1 MFDDGTRAFRGWDSF
16 PVPARAKEAPLRICC
31 ACLDTSAEYAV
42 AAFEFQRYLS
52 DQVPPLMIEE
62 EFGILLGSPPA
73 ALVEATMY
81 WVTQTRRPQ
90 TATAIADLILHAV
103 RKIALM
109 GEFDLV
115 PRPALRAF
123 LDDYCRRIIEHC
135 PVSERPRLLQAFPA
149 LIEFKTPAPPAPPVR
164 GAAMQAATARRMEV
178 FLDQLAKEAPGD
190 RRDEVASEF
199 MSVAAHESST
209 REELDATLA
218 SLKGVGID
226 PATENVLNSIAK
238 SLPGWGAL
246 NIPAGATP
254 RRERLGAMR
263 QIVTLG
269 EDAEE
274 VAKRFREMVH
284 AAIAQFNRGDVG
296 RAQSILVLAQ
306 QMVTEKRVQPMY
318 VEALRNASD
327 YLDMAKLKAA
337 AEKPESL
344 PALRTVMSFFHA
356 LSPDGL
362 LKSLRGE
369 ADENRRHDLS
379 ALIEA
384 HGPVGRARTLD
395 LLDAPEAVTDAP
407 FAAAALRILRR
418 MPRPDDGTAEREVWV
433 ILKHAN
439 RGTHPMV
446 ATQAIYCLGQ
456 AKDERAERALL
467 SLLRFYEGFLA
478 RPAALPQGIT
488 TEDISGLL
496 DRTCDALA
504 RFASPL
510 CLRALVEHGLK
521 TQPEL
526 GDCAKRLTAGAQA
539 DFSSHPELMNQL
551 VEALRAE
558 LPKGLLGL
566 RLRKEMGRS
575 ASFVRALSGTPS
587 PQVTALF
594 QEIVKKHGD
603 EEYGA
608 LAAEALQAFA
618 ARSRPPEAVASTF
631 SGDLGFF
638 GLPMLLQTL
647 AQGGMT
653 GLLTLIDNVGAPA
666 AKLWLL
672 DGRLRLASHGRLS
685 GEDALYE
692 LLIRPF
698 PGAFAFVHRKD
709 VPRTGVLD
717 PARDLMG
724 LIFEGVRRHDEW
736 KRSAAL
742 VADDARLAAT
752 GAPRDIVTDEP
763 ADLVEGVWAAASSGA
778 TARECDAKFPIDS
791 HRIRKLLASWVEIDA
806 LKLA

>member
-1 MFDDGTRAFRGWDSF
+1 
-16 PVPARAKEAPLRICC
+16 
-31 ACLDTSAEYAV
+31 LDNSAEYAV

-62 EFGILLGSPPA
+62 EFGILLGGPPG

-90 TATAIADLILHAV
+90 TGAALADLILHAV

-123 LDDYCRRIIEHC
+123 LEEYCRRILDHC
-135 PVSERPRLLQAFPA
+135 PAPERARLIAAFPA
-149 LIEFKTPAPPAPPVR
+149 LIEFKAPAPLPPLVR
-164 GAAMQAATARRMEV
+164 TVAMQEATAHRMEL
-178 FLDQLAKEAPGD
+178 FLDQIAKEAPGE

-209 REELDATLA
+209 REELEATLA

-246 NIPAGATP
+246 NLPLGAAP

-296 RAQSILVLAQ
+296 RAQSILVMAQ
-306 QMVTEKRVQPMY
+306 QMVSEERIQPIY
-318 VEALRNASD
+318 VETLRNSSD

-337 AEKPESL
+337 ADKPESL
-344 PALRTVMSFFHA
+344 GALRTVMSFFHG

-369 ADENRRHDLS
+369 EDENRRHDLS
-379 ALIEA
+379 ALVEA
-384 HGPVGRARTLD
+384 HGPIGRIRALE
-395 LLDAPEAVTDAP
+395 LLDAPEALTDAP

-418 MPRPDDGTAEREVWV
+418 MPRPAEGSVDREVDV
-433 ILKHAN
+433 VLKHTA
-439 RGTHPMV
+439 RGADPLV

-456 AKDERAERALL
+456 ARSERAERALL
-467 SLLRFYEGFLA
+467 SLLRSYEGLMT
-478 RPAALPQGIT
+478 RPAALPKGIT
-488 TEDISGLL
+488 THDVSELL
-496 DRTCDALA
+496 DRTCDVLG
-504 RFASPL
+504 RFGSPL
-510 CLRALVEHGLK
+510 TLRALVDHGLK

-526 GDCAKRLTAGAQA
+526 GDCARRLAAGAHA
-539 DFSSHPELMNQL
+539 DFSNHAELMNQL
-551 VEALRAE
+551 IAVLSAE
-558 LPKGLLGL
+558 LPRGLMGL

-587 PQVTALF
+587 EPVKALF
-594 QEIVKKHGD
+594 QEIVRKHGD
-603 EEYGA
+603 EEYGT
-608 LAAEALQAFA
+608 LASEALQAFA
-618 ARSRPPEAVASTF
+618 AKARPPEPAASTLA
-631 SGDLGFF
+631 GDLGFF

-647 AQGGMT
+647 AQGEVT
-653 GLLTLIDNVGAPA
+653 GLLTLIDNAGMPA
-666 AKLWLL
+666 SKLWLVE
-672 DGRLRLASHGRLS
+672 GRLRQASLGRLT

-709 VPRTGVLD
+709 VPKTGVLE
-717 PARDLMG
+717 PPRDLGG

-742 VADDARLAAT
+742 IKDEARFLAT
-752 GAPRDIVTDEP
+752 GSRGRIDTDEAP
-763 ADLVEGVWAAASSGA
+763 DLVEALWTAAVSGA
-778 TARECDAKFPIDS
+778 TARECDTRFAVDS
-791 HRIRKLLASWVEIDA
+791 HRVRKLLAAWVEIDA

>member
-1 MFDDGTRAFRGWDSF
+1 M
-16 PVPARAKEAPLRICC
+16 E
-31 ACLDTSAEYAV
+31 TSAEYAV

-62 EFGILLGSPPA
+62 EFAILLQSPPA

-81 WVTQTRRPQ
+81 WVTQSRPRL
-90 TATAIADLILHAV
+90 TATMTADLILHAV
-103 RKIALM
+103 RKISLM

-115 PRPALRAF
+115 PRPALHSF
-123 LDDYCRRIIEHC
+123 LKDYCHRILEHC
-135 PVSERPRLLQAFPA
+135 PVPERPRLVEAFAP
-149 LIEFKTPAPPAPPVR
+149 LIEFRAPPPPVLPVR
-164 GAAMQAATARRMEV
+164 TTAMQEATARRMEV
-178 FLDQLAKEAPGD
+178 FLDQLAKEAPGE

-199 MSVAAHESST
+199 MSVAAHESSS
-209 REELDATLA
+209 RAELEATLS

-226 PATENVLNSIAK
+226 PATENVLNSIAR

-246 NIPAGATP
+246 NIPAGAAP

-306 QMVTEKRVQPMY
+306 QMVTEEKVQPVY
-318 VEALRNASD
+318 VEALRNASQ
-327 YLDMAKLKAA
+327 YLDMARLKAA

-369 ADENRRHDLS
+369 TDENRRHDLS

-384 HGPVGRARTLD
+384 HGPIGRARALE
-395 LLDAPEAVTDAP
+395 LLDAPEAATDAP

-418 MPRPDDGTAEREVWV
+418 MPRPDDSSAEREVWV

-456 AKDERAERALL
+456 ARDERAERALL
-467 SLLRFYEGFLA
+467 GLLRFYEGFLA
-478 RPAALPQGIT
+478 RPAALPGSIT
-488 TEDISGLL
+488 TDDISGLL

-504 RFASPL
+504 RFASPM
-510 CLRALVEHGLK
+510 CLRALVEHGMK

-526 GDCAKRLTAGAQA
+526 GDCAKRLAAGAQA
-539 DFSSHPELMNQL
+539 DFSTHPELMNQL

-587 PQVTALF
+587 PVVTALF
-594 QEIVKKHGD
+594 QEIVRKHGD
-603 EEYGA
+603 EEYGT

-618 ARSRPPEAVASTF
+618 AKARPPEAVASTF

-653 GLLTLIDNVGAPA
+653 GLLTLIDNAGAPA

-672 DGRLRLASHGRLS
+672 EGRLRQASHGRLG
-685 GEDALYE
+685 GEDAIYE

-709 VPRTGVLD
+709 VPRTGVLE
-717 PARDLMG
+717 PPRELTG
-724 LIFEGVRRHDEW
+724 LVFEGVRRHDEW

-742 VADDARLAAT
+742 VGDDARLAVT
-752 GAPRDIVTDEP
+752 GSPRDITTDEP
-763 ADLVEGVWAAASSGA
+763 QDLVEAVWAAASSGS
-778 TARECDAKFPIDS
+778 TAKECDTKFPVDS
-791 HRIRKLLASWVEIDA
+791 HRVRRLLASWVEVNA

>member
-1 MFDDGTRAFRGWDSF
+1 M
-16 PVPARAKEAPLRICC
+16 E
-31 ACLDTSAEYAV
+31 TSADYTV

-52 DQVPPLMIEE
+52 DHVAPLMIEE
-62 EFGILLGSPPA
+62 EFEILLRNPPA

-81 WVTQTRRPQ
+81 WVMQAKPPQ
-90 TATAIADLILHAV
+90 TPTVIADRVLHAA

-115 PRPALRAF
+115 PRPALRTF
-123 LDDYCRRIIEHC
+123 MDEYCREILKHC
-135 PVSERPRLLQAFPA
+135 AASERPRLAPIFATLV
-149 LIEFKTPAPPAPPVR
+149 EFKAEAPRAPMVR
-164 GAAMQAATARRMEV
+164 PPEMDVAVARRMEV
-178 FLDQLAKEAPGD
+178 FLDQLAKEAPGE
-190 RRDEVASEF
+190 RRNEVASEF

-209 REELDATLA
+209 REELDSALA
-218 SLKGVGID
+218 ALKDVGID
-226 PATENVLNSIAK
+226 PATENVLNSIAR

-246 NIPAGATP
+246 AIPAGIAP

-296 RAQSILVLAQ
+296 QAQSILVMAQ
-306 QMVTEKRVQPMY
+306 QMVTEQRIQPVY
-318 VEALRNASD
+318 VEALRNASE
-327 YLDMAKLKAA
+327 YLDMSKLKAA
-337 AEKPESL
+337 ADKPESL

-369 ADENRRHDLS
+369 ADENRRHDIS

-384 HGPVGRARTLD
+384 HGPIGRARALEM
-395 LLDAPEAVTDAP
+395 LDAPEATTDAP

-418 MPRPDDGTAEREVWV
+418 MPRPEEGSAEREVWV

-439 RGTHPMV
+439 RGTDPMV

-456 AKDERAERALL
+456 ARDERAERALL

-478 RPAALPQGIT
+478 RPAALPHGIAT
-488 TEDISGLL
+488 ADIAGLL

-504 RFASPL
+504 RFASPM

-521 TQPEL
+521 TNPEL
-526 GDCAKRLTAGAQA
+526 GDCAKRLTAAGQA
-539 DFSSHPELMNQL
+539 DFSNHPELMNHL
-551 VEALRAE
+551 VEALKAE
-558 LPKGLLGL
+558 LPKGLLGVQ
-566 RLRKEMGRS
+566 LRKEMGRS

-587 PQVTALF
+587 PQVKALF
-594 QEIVKKHGD
+594 QEIVRKHGE
-603 EEYGA
+603 EEYGT
-608 LAAEALQAFA
+608 LAAEALKAFA
-618 ARSRPPEAVASTF
+618 ARSRPPEAAASTF

-638 GLPMLLQTL
+638 GLPMLLQTIG
-647 AQGGMT
+647 QGGMT
-653 GLLTLIDNVGAPA
+653 GLLTLIDNVGAPVS
-666 AKLWLL
+666 KLWLL
-672 DGRLRLASHGRLS
+672 DGRLRQASLGRLA

-709 VPRTGVLD
+709 VPKTNVLD
-717 PARDLMG
+717 PPRDLMA
-724 LIFEGVRRHDEW
+724 LVFEGVRRHDEW

-742 VADDARLAAT
+742 VADGARFTAT
-752 GAPRDIVTDEP
+752 GVDRSIATDEP
-763 ADLVEGVWAAASSGA
+763 SELVETIWAAASSGS
-778 TARECDAKFPIDS
+778 TARECDMKVAVDS
-791 HRIRKLLASWVEIDA
+791 HRVRRLLASWVEIDA

>member
-1 MFDDGTRAFRGWDSF
+1 MET
-16 PVPARAKEAPLRICC
+16 P
-31 ACLDTSAEYAV
+31 AEYAV

-62 EFGILLGSPPA
+62 EFGILLSSPPA
-73 ALVEATMY
+73 SLVEATMY

-90 TATAIADLILHAV
+90 TATATADLILHAV

-115 PRPALRAF
+115 SRPALRAF
-123 LDDYCRRIIEHC
+123 LDDYCRRILEHC
-135 PVSERPRLLQAFPA
+135 PVSERPRLVEGFAP
-149 LIEFKTPAPPAPPVR
+149 LIEFKTPAPPVPPVR
-164 GAAMQAATARRMEV
+164 TVAMQEATARRMEV
-178 FLDQLAKEAPGD
+178 FLDQLAKEAPGE

-199 MSVAAHESST
+199 MSVAAHESSS
-209 REELDATLA
+209 REELEATLA

-226 PATENVLNSIAK
+226 PATENVLNSIAR
-238 SLPGWGAL
+238 SVPGWGAL
-246 NIPAGATP
+246 NIPVGTVP

-269 EDAEE
+269 EDVEE

-306 QMVTEKRVQPMY
+306 QMVTEERVQPIY
-318 VEALRNASD
+318 VEALRNASQ
-327 YLDMAKLKAA
+327 YVDMAKLKAA
-337 AEKPESL
+337 ADKPESL

-362 LKSLRGE
+362 LKSLSGE
-369 ADENRRHDLS
+369 TDENRRHDLS
-379 ALIEA
+379 SLVEA
-384 HGPVGRARTLD
+384 HGAVGRARALE

-418 MPRPDDGTAEREVWV
+418 MPRPDDGSADREVEV
-433 ILKHAN
+433 ILKHAT
-439 RGTHPMV
+439 RGTHPLV

-467 SLLRFYEGFLA
+467 GLLRFYEGFLA
-478 RPAALPQGIT
+478 RPAALPPGIT
-488 TEDISGLL
+488 TDDISGLL

-504 RFASPL
+504 RFGSPL
-510 CLRALVEHGLK
+510 CLRALVDHGMK
-521 TQPEL
+521 TQAEL
-526 GDCAKRLTAGAQA
+526 GDCARRLAAGAHA
-539 DFSSHPELMNQL
+539 DFSNHPELMTQL
-551 VEALRAE
+551 IEGLRAE
-558 LPKGLLGL
+558 LPRGVLGL

-587 PQVTALF
+587 AQVKALF
-594 QEIVKKHGD
+594 QEIVRKHGD
-603 EEYGA
+603 EEYGT
-608 LAAEALQAFA
+608 LAAEALQTFA
-618 ARSRPPEAVASTF
+618 ARSRPPEVVASTF

-647 AQGGMT
+647 GQGGMT
-653 GLLTLIDNVGAPA
+653 GLLTLIDNAGAPA
-666 AKLWLL
+666 SKLWLL
-672 DGRLRLASHGRLS
+672 EGRLRQASLGRLS

-717 PARDLMG
+717 PARELTG

-742 VADDARLAAT
+742 VGDDARFVVT
-752 GAPRDIVTDEP
+752 GAERNIMTEEP
-763 ADLVEGVWAAASSGA
+763 ADLVEALWDVACSGS
-778 TARECDAKFPIDS
+778 TARECEARFAVDS
-791 HRIRKLLASWVEIDA
+791 HRVRKLLASWVEIDA
-806 LKLA
+806 LKLAQRGG

>member
-1 MFDDGTRAFRGWDSF
+1 M
-16 PVPARAKEAPLRICC
+16 
-31 ACLDTSAEYAV
+31 DTSAEYAV
-42 AAFEFQRYLS
+42 AGFEFQRYLS

-62 EFGILLGSPPA
+62 EFGVLLGGPPA

-81 WVTQTRRPQ
+81 WVTQTRSPRTP
-90 TATAIADLILHAV
+90 TATADLILHAV

-123 LDDYCRRIIEHC
+123 LDDYCRQILEHC
-135 PVSERPRLLQAFPA
+135 PLSERPRLVEAFA
-149 LIEFKTPAPPAPPVR
+149 TLVEFKTPPPPVPPVR
-164 GAAMQAATARRMEV
+164 TAAMQEATARRMEV
-178 FLDQLAKEAPGD
+178 FLDQLAAEAPGE

-199 MSVAAHESST
+199 MSTAAHESST
-209 REELDATLA
+209 REELEATLA
-218 SLKGVGID
+218 ALSGVGID
-226 PATENVLNSIAK
+226 PATENVLHSIAR

-246 NIPAGATP
+246 NLPVGTTP

-284 AAIAQFNRGDVG
+284 AAIEQFNRGDVG

-306 QMVTEKRVQPMY
+306 QMVTEQKVQPVY
-318 VEALRNASD
+318 VEALRNASE

-369 ADENRRHDLS
+369 TDENRRHDLS

-384 HGPVGRARTLD
+384 HGPIGRARALE
-395 LLDAPEAVTDAP
+395 LLDAPEATTDAP

-418 MPRPDDGTAEREVWV
+418 MPRPDEGSAEREVWV

-456 AKDERAERALL
+456 AKDERAECALL
-467 SLLRFYEGFLA
+467 GLLRFYEGFLA
-478 RPAALPQGIT
+478 RPAALPPGIT
-488 TEDISGLL
+488 TDDISGLL

-504 RFASPL
+504 RFSSPL
-510 CLRALVEHGLK
+510 CLRALVEHGMK

-526 GDCAKRLTAGAQA
+526 GDCAKRLAAGAQA
-539 DFSSHPELMNQL
+539 DFSNHPELMNQL
-551 VEALRAE
+551 VESLQAE
-558 LPKGLLGL
+558 LPRGVLGL
-566 RLRKEMGRS
+566 RLRREMGRS

-587 PQVTALF
+587 APVRALF
-594 QEIVKKHGD
+594 QEIVRKHGD
-603 EEYGA
+603 EEYGT
-608 LAAEALQAFA
+608 LAAEALRTFA
-618 ARSRPPEAVASTF
+618 ARSRPPDAVASTL

-653 GLLTLIDNVGAPA
+653 GLLTLIDNAGAPA

-672 DGRLRLASHGRLS
+672 EGRLRQASHGRLS

-692 LLIRPF
+692 MLIRPF

-717 PARDLMG
+717 PPRDLMG

-742 VADDARLAAT
+742 VADDARLVAT
-752 GAPRDIVTDEP
+752 GAARDITTGES
-763 ADLVEGVWAAASSGA
+763 AELVEALWAAVGAGA
-778 TARECDAKFPIDS
+778 TARECDTRFPVDS
-791 HRIRKLLASWVEIDA
+791 HRVRKLLASWVEIDA

>member
-1 MFDDGTRAFRGWDSF
+1 M
-16 PVPARAKEAPLRICC
+16 E
-31 ACLDTSAEYAV
+31 TSAEYAV
-42 AAFEFQRYLS
+42 AAYEFQRYLS
-52 DQVPPLMIEE
+52 DHVPPLMIEE
-62 EFGILLGSPPA
+62 EFGILLRNPA
-73 ALVEATMY
+73 SALVEATMY
-81 WVTQTRRPQ
+81 WVTQANPPH
-90 TATAIADLILHAV
+90 TATVIADRILHAA

-115 PRPALRAF
+115 PRPELRAF
-123 LDDYCRRIIEHC
+123 LDDYCREILNHC
-135 PVSERPRLLQAFPA
+135 PPFDRPRLVQVFATLV
-149 LIEFKTPAPPAPPVR
+149 EFKTPDPPPTLVRPPD
-164 GAAMQAATARRMEV
+164 MQAAVARRMEV
-178 FLDQLAKEAPGD
+178 FLDQLANEAPGA

-209 REELDATLA
+209 RAELDATLA
-218 SLKGVGID
+218 ALKGVGID
-226 PATENVLNSIAK
+226 PATENVLNSIAR

-246 NIPAGATP
+246 NVPAGTMP

-296 RAQSILVLAQ
+296 QAQSILVLAQ
-306 QMVTEKRVQPMY
+306 QMVTEQRVQPIY
-318 VEALRNASD
+318 VETLRNASE

-369 ADENRRHDLS
+369 TDESRRHDIS
-379 ALIEA
+379 ALVEA
-384 HGPVGRARTLD
+384 HGPVGRARALE
-395 LLDAPEAVTDAP
+395 LLDADEAVTDAP

-418 MPRPDDGTAEREVWV
+418 MPRPDDASAEREVWV
-433 ILKHAN
+433 IMKHAN
-439 RGTHPMV
+439 RGTDPMV

-467 SLLRFYEGFLA
+467 SLLRLYEGFLA
-478 RPAALPQGIT
+478 RPAALPSGIAT
-488 TEDISGLL
+488 GDFAGLL

-504 RFASPL
+504 RFSSPL
-510 CLRALVEHGLK
+510 CLRALVEHGMK

-526 GDCAKRLTAGAQA
+526 GDCAQRLTAAAQA
-539 DFSSHPELMNQL
+539 DFSNQPELMSQL
-551 VEALRAE
+551 IEALRAE
-558 LPKGLLGL
+558 LPKGVLGMQ
-566 RLRKEMGRS
+566 LRKEMGRS

-587 PQVTALF
+587 AQVKALF
-594 QEIVKKHGD
+594 QEIARKHGE
-603 EEYGA
+603 EEYGT
-608 LAAEALQAFA
+608 LAAEALKTFA
-618 ARSRPPEAVASTF
+618 ARSRPPEAAASTF

-638 GLPMLLQTL
+638 GLPMLLQTIG
-647 AQGGMT
+647 QGGMT
-653 GLLTLIDNVGAPA
+653 GLLTLIDNVGAPVS
-666 AKLWLL
+666 KLWLL
-672 DGRLRLASHGRLS
+672 EGRLRQASLGRLS

-709 VPRTGVLD
+709 APKAGVLD
-717 PARDLMG
+717 PPRDLVG
-724 LIFEGVRRHDEW
+724 LVFEGVRRHDEW

-742 VADDARLAAT
+742 VGDGARFVAT
-752 GAPRDIVTDEP
+752 GAARNITTDEP
-763 ADLVEGVWAAASSGA
+763 ADLVEALWAAASSGS
-778 TARECDAKFPIDS
+778 TARECDTKVAVDS
-791 HRIRKLLASWVEIDA
+791 HRVRRLLASWVEIDA

>member
-1 MFDDGTRAFRGWDSF
+1 M
-16 PVPARAKEAPLRICC
+16 E
-31 ACLDTSAEYAV
+31 TSAEYAV
-42 AAFEFQRYLS
+42 AAFEFHRYLS
-52 DQVPPLMIEE
+52 DHVPPLMIEE
-62 EFGILLGSPPA
+62 EFGILLRNPPA

-81 WVTQTRRPQ
+81 WVTQTRAPRTD
-90 TATAIADLILHAV
+90 TATADSILHCI
-103 RKIALM
+103 RKIAMM
-109 GEFDLV
+109 GEYDLV
-115 PRPALRAF
+115 PRPELRAF
-123 LDDYCRRIIEHC
+123 LDDFCQRILEHC
-135 PVSERPRLLQAFPA
+135 PVAERRRLAESFAP
-149 LIEFKTPAPPAPPVR
+149 LIEFRTPPPPVAPVR
-164 GAAMQAATARRMEV
+164 SAALEAATARRMEV
-178 FLDQLAKEAPGD
+178 FLDQLATEAPGE

-199 MSVAAHESST
+199 MSTAAHESST
-209 REELDATLA
+209 REELEATLA
-218 SLKGVGID
+218 ALSGVGID
-226 PATENVLNSIAK
+226 PATENVLNSIAR

-246 NIPAGATP
+246 HVPAGAAP

-269 EDAEE
+269 EEDEE

-306 QMVTEKRVQPMY
+306 QMVTEKQIQPVF
-318 VEALRNASD
+318 VEALRNASE
-327 YLDMAKLKAA
+327 YLDMARLKAV

-344 PALRTVMSFFHA
+344 PALRTVMSFFNA

-369 ADENRRHDLS
+369 LDENRRHDLS
-379 ALIEA
+379 LLIEA
-384 HGPVGRARTLD
+384 HGPIGRARALE

-407 FAAAALRILRR
+407 FAAAALRVLRR
-418 MPRPDDGTAEREVWV
+418 MPRPDDGSAAREVEV
-433 ILKHAN
+433 VLKHAT
-439 RGTHPMV
+439 RGTHPLV

-467 SLLRFYEGFLA
+467 GLLRAYEGLLA
-478 RPAALPQGIT
+478 RPAALPLGISA
-488 TEDISGLL
+488 DDVSGLL

-504 RFASPL
+504 RFSSPL
-510 CLRALVEHGLK
+510 TLRALVEHGMK
-521 TQPEL
+521 TQVEL
-526 GDCAKRLTAGAQA
+526 GDCAKRLATAANA
-539 DFSSHPELMNQL
+539 DFSTHPELMTQL
-551 VEALRAE
+551 IDGLRAQ
-558 LPKGLLGL
+558 LPLGVLGL

-587 PQVTALF
+587 PEVRALF
-594 QEIVKKHGD
+594 QEIVRKHGD
-603 EEYGA
+603 EEYGT
-608 LAAEALQAFA
+608 LAAEALQSFA
-618 ARSRPPEAVASTF
+618 AKSRPAEVAASTF

-653 GLLTLIDNVGAPA
+653 GLLTLIDNAGAPA
-666 AKLWLL
+666 SKLWLL
-672 DGRLRLASHGRLS
+672 EGRLRQASLGRLS
-685 GEDALYE
+685 AEDALYE

-717 PARDLMG
+717 PPRDLMG

-742 VADDARLAAT
+742 IGDDARFVAT
-752 GAPRDIVTDEP
+752 GAARDITTDEP
-763 ADLVEGVWAAASSGA
+763 ADLVQALWEAACSGL
-778 TARECDAKFPIDS
+778 TARECDIKFAVDS

-806 LKLA
+806 LELAQSPEKAA

>member
-1 MFDDGTRAFRGWDSF
+1 L
-16 PVPARAKEAPLRICC
+16 E
-31 ACLDTSAEYAV
+31 TSAEYAV

-52 DQVPPLMIEE
+52 DHVAPLMIEE

-81 WVTQTRRPQ
+81 WVTQSRPPQ
-90 TATAIADLILHAV
+90 TAAATADRILHAV

-123 LDDYCRRIIEHC
+123 LDDYCGQILLHC
-135 PVSERPRLLQAFPA
+135 PVSERPRLVESFAPL
-149 LIEFKTPAPPAPPVR
+149 LEFKTKAPPPPPAPPQP
-164 GAAMQAATARRMEV
+164 MPAATARRMEV
-178 FLDQLAKEAPGD
+178 FLDQLAAEAPGE

-209 REELDATLA
+209 RAELEATLA

-246 NIPAGATP
+246 NIPAGTAP

-306 QMVTEKRVQPMY
+306 QMVAEKRVQPVY
-318 VEALRNASD
+318 VEALRNASE
-327 YLDMAKLKAA
+327 YLDMSKLKAA

-384 HGPVGRARTLD
+384 HGPVGRARALE
-395 LLDAPEAVTDAP
+395 LLDEPEATTDAP

-418 MPRPDDGTAEREVWV
+418 MPRPDDGSAEREVWV

-439 RGTHPMV
+439 RGTDPMV

-467 SLLRFYEGFLA
+467 SLLRFYESFLA
-478 RPAALPQGIT
+478 RPAALPPGIT

-504 RFASPL
+504 RFSSPL
-510 CLRALVEHGLK
+510 CLRALVEHGMK

-526 GDCAKRLTAGAQA
+526 ADCAKRLAAGAHA
-539 DFSSHPELMNQL
+539 DFSNQPELMNQL
-551 VEALRAE
+551 IDALRAE
-558 LPKGLLGL
+558 LPRGLLGL

-587 PQVTALF
+587 PQVKALF
-594 QEIVKKHGD
+594 QEIVRKHGE
-603 EEYGA
+603 EEYGT
-608 LAAEALQAFA
+608 LAAEALQTFA
-618 ARSRPPEAVASTF
+618 ARSRPPEAAASTL

-647 AQGGMT
+647 AQGAMT

-672 DGRLRLASHGRLS
+672 EGRLRQASLGRLA

-717 PARDLMG
+717 PPRDLTS
-724 LIFEGVRRHDEW
+724 LVFEGVRRHDEW

-752 GAPRDIVTDEP
+752 GAPRDIATDESK
-763 ADLVEGVWAAASSGA
+763 DLVETIWAAVCSGL
-778 TARECDAKFPIDS
+778 TARECDAKVTVDS
-791 HRIRKLLASWVEIDA
+791 HRVRRLLASWVEIDA
-806 LKLA
+806 LKLAPAAQ

>member
-1 MFDDGTRAFRGWDSF
+1 
-16 PVPARAKEAPLRICC
+16 V
-31 ACLDTSAEYAV
+31 DTSTDFAV

-62 EFGILLGSPPA
+62 EFGILLRNKPL

-81 WVTQTRRPQ
+81 WVMQAKPPQTE
-90 TATAIADLILHAV
+90 TATADRILHAV

-123 LDDYCRRIIEHC
+123 LDDYCREILKHC
-135 PVSERPRLLQAFPA
+135 PPSERPRLVESIAT
-149 LIEFKTPAPPAPPVR
+149 LIEFKTPDPPPPLVR
-164 GAAMQAATARRMEV
+164 PPDMQAAVARRMEV
-178 FLDQLAKEAPGD
+178 FLDQLANEAPGA

-209 REELDATLA
+209 RAELDATLA
-218 SLKGVGID
+218 ALKGVGID
-226 PATENVLNSIAK
+226 PATENVLNSIAR
-238 SLPGWGAL
+238 SLPGWGEL
-246 NIPAGATP
+246 NIPLGTTP

-296 RAQSILVLAQ
+296 QAQSILVLAQ
-306 QMVTEKRVQPMY
+306 QMVTEQRVQPIY
-318 VEALRNASD
+318 VETLRNASE
-327 YLDMAKLKAA
+327 YLEMAKLKAV

-369 ADENRRHDLS
+369 TDENRRHDLS

-384 HGPVGRARTLD
+384 HGPIGRVRALE
-395 LLDAPEAVTDAP
+395 LLDAPDATTDAP

-418 MPRPDDGTAEREVWV
+418 MPRPDDGSAEREVWV

-439 RGTHPMV
+439 RGTDPMV

-467 SLLRFYEGFLA
+467 GLLRFYEGLLA
-478 RPAALPQGIT
+478 RPSALPPGIAAT
-488 TEDISGLL
+488 DVAGLL
-496 DRTCDALA
+496 DRTCDALS

-510 CLRALVEHGLK
+510 CLRALVDHGMK
-521 TQPEL
+521 AQPEL
-526 GDCAKRLTAGAQA
+526 GDCAKRLVAAGQA
-539 DFSSHPELMNQL
+539 DFSTHPDLMNQL
-551 VEALRAE
+551 IEALRAE
-558 LPKGLLGL
+558 LPRGLLGM
-566 RLRKEMGRS
+566 RLRREMGRS

-587 PQVTALF
+587 APVKALF
-594 QEIVKKHGD
+594 QDIVRQHGD
-603 EEYGA
+603 EDYGA
-608 LAAEALQAFA
+608 LAAEALKTFA
-618 ARSRPPEAVASTF
+618 ARARPAEAAASTF

-638 GLPMLLQTL
+638 GLPMLLQTIG
-647 AQGGMT
+647 QGGMT
-653 GLLTLIDNVGAPA
+653 GLLTLIDNVGAPVS
-666 AKLWLL
+666 KLWLM
-672 DGRLRLASHGRLS
+672 DGRLRLATLGRLS

-709 VPRTGVLD
+709 LPKTGVVD
-717 PARDLMG
+717 PPRDLMA
-724 LIFEGVRRHDEW
+724 LVFEGVRRHDEW

-742 VADDARLAAT
+742 VADAARFVAT
-752 GAPRDIVTDEP
+752 GTARDITTDEP
-763 ADLVEGVWAAASSGA
+763 ADIVEALWAAASSGS
-778 TARECDAKFPIDS
+778 TARECDAKVIADS
-791 HRIRKLLASWVEIDA
+791 HRVRKLLASWVEIDA

>member
-1 MFDDGTRAFRGWDSF
+1 M
-16 PVPARAKEAPLRICC
+16 E
-31 ACLDTSAEYAV
+31 TSAEYAV

-52 DQVPPLMIEE
+52 DHVPPLMIEE
-62 EFGILLGSPPA
+62 EFGILLRNPPT

-81 WVTQTRRPQ
+81 WVMQAMPPHSE
-90 TATAIADLILHAV
+90 TAIADRVLHAV

-123 LDDYCRRIIEHC
+123 LDDYCREILKHS
-135 PVSERPRLLQAFPA
+135 PPSERARLVESFAPL
-149 LIEFKTPAPPAPPVR
+149 LEFKAPAPPPPLAPPPD
-164 GAAMQAATARRMEV
+164 MQAAVAHRMEV
-178 FLDQLAKEAPGD
+178 FLDQLAKEAPGE

-199 MSVAAHESST
+199 MTVAAHESST

-218 SLKGVGID
+218 ALKGVGID
-226 PATENVLNSIAK
+226 PATENVLNSIAR

-246 NIPAGATP
+246 DIPAGAPP

-296 RAQSILVLAQ
+296 QAQSILVMAQ
-306 QMVTEKRVQPMY
+306 QMVTEQRVQPIY
-318 VEALRNASD
+318 VEALRNASQ
-327 YLDMAKLKAA
+327 YLDIAKLKAA
-337 AEKPESL
+337 AERPEGL

-369 ADENRRHDLS
+369 TDENRRHDLS
-379 ALIEA
+379 ALIET
-384 HGPVGRARTLD
+384 HGPIGRARALE
-395 LLDAPEAVTDAP
+395 LLDAPEALTDAP

-418 MPRPDDGTAEREVWV
+418 MPRPDDGSPEAEVWV

-439 RGTHPMV
+439 RGTDPMV

-456 AKDERAERALL
+456 AKDEWAERGLL
-467 SLLRFYEGFLA
+467 GLLRFYEGFRA
-478 RPAALPQGIT
+478 RAAAQPQVIST
-488 TEDISGLL
+488 ADISGLL

-504 RFASPL
+504 RFGSPL

-526 GDCAKRLTAGAQA
+526 GDCAKRLTAAAQA
-539 DFSSHPELMNQL
+539 DFSNHTELMNQL
-551 VEALRAE
+551 IEVLRAE

-566 RLRKEMGRS
+566 QLRKEMGRS

-587 PQVTALF
+587 APVKALF
-594 QEIVKKHGD
+594 QEIVRKHGD
-603 EEYGA
+603 EEYGT
-608 LAAEALQAFA
+608 LAAEALKTFA
-618 ARSRPPEAVASTF
+618 ARSRPPEAAASTF

-638 GLPMLLQTL
+638 GLPMLLQTIG
-647 AQGGMT
+647 QGGMT
-653 GLLTLIDNVGAPA
+653 GLLTLIDNVGAPVS
-666 AKLWLL
+666 KLWVLE
-672 DGRLRLASHGRLS
+672 GRLRQASLSRLS

-709 VPRTGVLD
+709 VPKAGVLD
-717 PARDLMG
+717 PPRDLTT
-724 LIFEGVRRHDEW
+724 LVFEGVRRHDEW

-742 VADDARLAAT
+742 VGDAARFVAT
-752 GAPRDIVTDEP
+752 GADRKIATDEP
-763 ADLVEGVWAAASSGA
+763 SDLVEGIWIAACSGA
-778 TARECDAKFPIDS
+778 TARECDTKFAVDS
-791 HRIRKLLASWVEIDA
+791 HRVRKLLASWVEIDA

>member
-1 MFDDGTRAFRGWDSF
+1 M
-16 PVPARAKEAPLRICC
+16 E
-31 ACLDTSAEYAV
+31 TSAEYAV
-42 AAFEFQRYLS
+42 AAFEFHRYLS
-52 DQVPPLMIEE
+52 DHVPPLMIEE
-62 EFGILLGSPPA
+62 EFGILLQNPPQ

-81 WVTQTRRPQ
+81 WITQTRTPRSDI
-90 TATAIADLILHAV
+90 ATADLILHAV

-123 LDDYCRRIIEHC
+123 LDEYCRLILEHAA
-135 PVSERPRLLQAFPA
+135 VSERPRLVESFAP
-149 LIEFKTPAPPAPPVR
+149 LIEFKAPPPPVVPVR
-164 GAAMQAATARRMEV
+164 TVAMQQATARRMEV
-178 FLDQLAKEAPGD
+178 FLDQLAAVAPGE

-199 MSVAAHESST
+199 MSTAAHESST
-209 REELDATLA
+209 REELEATLA
-218 SLKGVGID
+218 SLKNVGID
-226 PATENVLNSIAK
+226 PATENVLNSIAR

-246 NIPAGATP
+246 PIPVGTPP

-306 QMVTEKRVQPMY
+306 QMVTEKKVQPVY
-318 VEALRNASD
+318 VEALRNASQ

-337 AEKPESL
+337 AEKPENV
-344 PALRTVMSFFHA
+344 PALRTIMSFFHA
-356 LSPDGL
+356 LGPEGL

-379 ALIEA
+379 LLIEA
-384 HGPVGRARTLD
+384 HGPIGRARALEM
-395 LLDAPEAVTDAP
+395 LDAPDATTDAP

-418 MPRPDDGTAEREVWV
+418 MPRPADGSAEHEVEV
-433 ILKHAN
+433 ILKHAT
-439 RGTHPMV
+439 RGTHPLV
-446 ATQAIYCLGQ
+446 AAQAIYCLGQ
-456 AKDERAERALL
+456 ARDERAERALL
-467 SLLRFYEGFLA
+467 TLLRFYEGFLA
-478 RPAALPQGIT
+478 RPAALPAGIT
-488 TEDISGLL
+488 SDDISGLL

-510 CLRALVEHGLK
+510 SLRALVEHGLK

-526 GDCAKRLTAGAQA
+526 GDCARRLAAGANA
-539 DFSSHPELMNQL
+539 DFSTQPEVMNQL
-551 VEALRAE
+551 IEALRAE
-558 LPKGLLGL
+558 LPLGVLGL
-566 RLRKEMGRS
+566 RLRREMGRS

-587 PQVTALF
+587 PEVKALF
-594 QEIVKKHGD
+594 QDIVRKHGD
-603 EEYGA
+603 EEYGV
-608 LAAEALQAFA
+608 LAAEALQNFA
-618 ARSRPPEAVASTF
+618 AKARPAEVAASTF

-653 GLLTLIDNVGAPA
+653 GLLTLIDNAGAPA
-666 AKLWLL
+666 SKLWLL
-672 DGRLRLASHGRLS
+672 EGRLRQASLGRLS

-709 VPRTGVLD
+709 VPRSGVID
-717 PARDLMG
+717 PPRDLMG

-742 VADDARLAAT
+742 VGDDARFVVAGQKT
-752 GAPRDIVTDEP
+752 DITTDEP
-763 ADLVEGVWAAASSGA
+763 AELVEAVWAAAGSGS
-778 TARECDAKFPIDS
+778 TARECEAKLTVDS
-791 HRIRKLLASWVEIDA
+791 HRVRKLLASWVEVNA
-806 LKLA
+806 LKLAPAPEKAA

>member
-1 MFDDGTRAFRGWDSF
+1 M
-16 PVPARAKEAPLRICC
+16 E
-31 ACLDTSAEYAV
+31 TSAEYAV

-52 DQVPPLMIEE
+52 DHVPPLMIEE
-62 EFGILLGSPPA
+62 EFGILLGNPPA

-81 WVTQTRRPQ
+81 WVTQTKRPQ
-90 TATAIADLILHAV
+90 TATATADLILHAA
-103 RKIALM
+103 RKIAMM

-123 LDDYCRRIIEHC
+123 LDDYCRRILEHC
-135 PVSERPRLLQAFPA
+135 PVSQRPRLVQSFSA
-149 LIEFKTPAPPAPPVR
+149 LIEFKTPAAPVPPVR
-164 GAAMQAATARRMEV
+164 TVAMQAATARRMEV
-178 FLDQLAKEAPGD
+178 FLDQLATEAPGA

-209 REELDATLA
+209 REELEATLA

-226 PATENVLNSIAK
+226 PATENVLNSIAR

-246 NIPAGATP
+246 DIPKGSPP

-269 EDAEE
+269 EDSEE

-306 QMVTEKRVQPMY
+306 QMVTEQRVQPIY
-318 VEALRNASD
+318 VEALRNASA
-327 YLDMAKLKAA
+327 YLDIAKLRAA

-379 ALIEA
+379 SLVEA
-384 HGPVGRARTLD
+384 HGAVGRARSLE

-407 FAAAALRILRR
+407 FASAALRILRR
-418 MPRPDDGTAEREVWV
+418 MPRPADGSVEREVEV
-433 ILKHAN
+433 ILKHAA
-439 RGTHPMV
+439 RGANPLV

-456 AKDERAERALL
+456 AKHERAERALL
-467 SLLRFYEGFLA
+467 SLLRFYEGFLS
-478 RPAALPQGIT
+478 RPAALPPGIT
-488 TEDISGLL
+488 ADDISGLL

-510 CLRALVEHGLK
+510 CLRALVDHGMK

-526 GDCAKRLTAGAQA
+526 RDCAKRLAAGVHA
-539 DFSSHPELMNQL
+539 DFSNYPELMNQL
-551 VEALRAE
+551 IEGLRAE
-558 LPKGLLGL
+558 LPRGVLGL
-566 RLRKEMGRS
+566 QLRKEMGRS

-587 PQVTALF
+587 AQVKALF

-603 EEYGA
+603 EEYGT
-608 LAAEALQAFA
+608 LAAEALQTFA
-618 ARSRPPEAVASTF
+618 ARSRPPESIASTL

-647 AQGGMT
+647 AQGCMT
-653 GLLTLIDNVGAPA
+653 GLLSLIDNAGAPA
-666 AKLWLL
+666 SKLWLL
-672 DGRLRLASHGRLS
+672 EGRLRQASLGRLS

-692 LLIRPF
+692 LLVRPF

-709 VPRTGVLD
+709 VPRTSVLD
-717 PARDLMG
+717 PPRDLMG

-742 VADDARLAAT
+742 VADDARLVAT
-752 GAPRDIVTDEP
+752 GAKRDITTDEP
-763 ADLVEGVWAAASSGA
+763 ADLVEALWTAACSGA
-778 TARECDAKFPIDS
+778 TARECEARFAVDS
-791 HRIRKLLASWVEIDA
+791 HRVRKLLASWVEIDA

>member
-1 MFDDGTRAFRGWDSF
+1 
-16 PVPARAKEAPLRICC
+16 
-31 ACLDTSAEYAV
+31 LDISAEYAV

-52 DQVPPLMIEE
+52 DHVPPLMIEE

-81 WVTQTRRPQ
+81 WVTQSRPPQ
-90 TATAIADLILHAV
+90 TATATADLILNAV

-123 LDDYCRRIIEHC
+123 LDDYCRLILEHC
-135 PVSERPRLLQAFPA
+135 PLSERQRLVKSFAP
-149 LIEFKTPAPPAPPVR
+149 LIEFKTPPPPVPPVR
-164 GAAMQAATARRMEV
+164 TEAMQEATARRMEV
-178 FLDQLAKEAPGD
+178 FLDQLASEAPGE

-199 MSVAAHESST
+199 MSTAAHESST
-209 REELDATLA
+209 REELEATLA
-218 SLKGVGID
+218 ALSSVGID
-226 PATENVLNSIAK
+226 PATENVLNSIAR

-246 NIPAGATP
+246 HVPIGTTP

-306 QMVTEKRVQPMY
+306 QMVTEKKVQPVY
-318 VEALRNASD
+318 VDALRNASD
-327 YLDMAKLKAA
+327 YLEMAKLKAA
-337 AEKPESL
+337 AEKPENV

-379 ALIEA
+379 QLIEA
-384 HGPVGRARTLD
+384 HGPVGRERALE
-395 LLDAPEAVTDAP
+395 LLDAPEAVNDAP

-418 MPRPDDGTAEREVWV
+418 MPRPDDASAEREVEV
-433 ILKHAN
+433 ILKHAT
-439 RGTHPMV
+439 RGTHPLV

-478 RPAALPQGIT
+478 RPAALPPGIAAD
-488 TEDISGLL
+488 DISGLL

-510 CLRALVEHGLK
+510 CLRALVEHGMK

-526 GDCAKRLTAGAQA
+526 GDCAKRLAAGAHA
-539 DFSSHPELMNQL
+539 DFSNHPELMSQL

-558 LPKGLLGL
+558 LPLGVLGL

-587 PQVTALF
+587 AQVKALF
-594 QEIVKKHGD
+594 QEIVRKHGD
-603 EEYGA
+603 EEYGT

-618 ARSRPPEAVASTF
+618 ARARPQEVVASTF

-672 DGRLRLASHGRLS
+672 EGRLRQASHGRLS
-685 GEDALYE
+685 AEDALYE

-709 VPRTGVLD
+709 VPRMGVID
-717 PARDLMG
+717 PPRDLQG

-742 VADDARLAAT
+742 VGDGARLVAT
-752 GAPRDIVTDEP
+752 GKERNITTEEP
-763 ADLVEGVWAAASSGA
+763 ADLVEAVWAAACSGA
-778 TARECDAKFPIDS
+778 TATECDLRFAIDS
-791 HRIRKLLASWVEIDA
+791 HRVRRLLASWVEIDA